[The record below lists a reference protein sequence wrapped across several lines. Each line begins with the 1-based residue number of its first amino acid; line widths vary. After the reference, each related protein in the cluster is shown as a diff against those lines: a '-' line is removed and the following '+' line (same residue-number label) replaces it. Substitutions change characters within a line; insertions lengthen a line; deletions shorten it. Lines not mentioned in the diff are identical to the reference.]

1 MPPVTRFEDLVA
13 WQEARRLH
21 QAVVALCRRA
31 EFKNEYRLVGQML
44 AAGRSVGA
52 NIAEGFE
59 RFTPGE
65 FSYKLYI
72 AKGEVGELRSFL
84 YAAHDEGRIPEAEFK
99 ALVAQTESVSRLVG
113 ALRASVAKRKPH
125 D

>member
-21 QAVVALCRRA
+21 QAMIALCRRP
-31 EFKNEYRLVGQML
+31 EFKNEFRLVAQML

-65 FSYKLYI
+65 FSHKLYI

-84 YAAHDEGRIPEAEFK
+84 YSVYDEGRIQEEEFK
-99 ALVAQTESVSRLVG
+99 ALVAQTESVGRLVG
-113 ALRASVAKRKPH
+113 ALRAAVARRKPPA
-125 D
+125 